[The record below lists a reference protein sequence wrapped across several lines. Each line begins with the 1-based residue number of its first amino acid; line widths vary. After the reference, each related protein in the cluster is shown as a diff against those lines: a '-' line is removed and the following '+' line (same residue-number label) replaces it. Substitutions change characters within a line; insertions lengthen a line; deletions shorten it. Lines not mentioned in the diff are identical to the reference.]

1 MSRRLS
7 GKVCIITGTGGSMGR
22 AAALAFAREGA
33 SVVGCDLNVESAEAT
48 DGYRATYRGDDRT
61 AQALQSL
68 IEAERVCCPDFDW
81 RLEREGELVRLEV
94 SYLSAS
100 SG

>member
-1 MSRRLS
+1 MDLAASCSLNDEELADRRQQWREL
-7 GKVCIITGTGGSMGR
+7 
-22 AAALAFAREGA
+22 APALVESSEGA
-33 SVVGCDLNVESAEAT
+33 N
-48 DGYRATYRGDDRT
+48 GYRATYRGDDRT